1 MELFTLKPRTGPAES
16 VALPGLSISATVY
29 NEDAFRDHTQP
40 PSRTSTQYPES
51 KTHTQF
57 VYKKKRETRNSK
69 LESVFKT
76 IEMTLKNFLLK
87 NYANIFVFLQ
97 IIAKKKTQQNKQS

>member
-40 PSRTSTQYPES
+40 PPEPVPSTQNQ
-51 KTHTQF
+51 KHTLNL
-57 VYKKKRETRNSK
+57 YIKNTRNSK
-69 LESVFKT
+69 LESVFKP
-76 IEMTLKNFLLK
+76 IEMTLQNFLL
-87 NYANIFVFLQ
+87 
-97 IIAKKKTQQNKQS
+97 

>member
-40 PSRTSTQYPES
+40 PPEPVPSTQNQ
-51 KTHTQF
+51 KHTLNL
-57 VYKKKRETRNSK
+57 YIKKTRNEK
-69 LESVFKT
+69 LKT
-76 IEMTLKNFLLK
+76 RICIQINRNDTPKFFAVKLCKYFRFSA
-87 NYANIFVFLQ
+87 NYR
-97 IIAKKKTQQNKQS
+97 

>member
-40 PSRTSTQYPES
+40 PPEPVPSTQNQ
-51 KTHTQF
+51 KHTLNL
-57 VYKKKRETRNSK
+57 YIKKKRETRNSK
-69 LESVFKT
+69 LESVFKS
-76 IEMTLKNFLLK
+76 IEMTLQNFLL
-87 NYANIFVFLQ
+87 
-97 IIAKKKTQQNKQS
+97 